1 MMTASKTLSVMVSA
15 GEASGDAHAAHAI
28 EALRDQAVQAT
39 CFGMGADALQK
50 VGVELIVDCRDLAV
64 IGIVDVLIN
73 YPRFMKRLAL
83 LRETMRQR
91 MPDIL
96 VIVDYPDFNLKLA
109 QTAKSLG
116 IPVLFYISPKVWA
129 WRAGRVERIS
139 KLVSHMAVLFP
150 FEVEIYQQAG
160 VPVTYVGNP
169 VVADAVSAFT
179 IQEARQHFNL
189 QTDKPVVTL
198 LPGSRTGEIM
208 RNLPAMLATAS
219 IIARQ
224 VPDCQFLLPVAPTL
238 SASFINETI
247 GQSDIASLSVV
258 TGDSR
263 HAMRAADVA
272 LVASGTATLETAM
285 VGTPLVVM
293 YIINQINYAIM
304 KRLIKIPDISL
315 VNIVAGKRIVP
326 EYVQHE
332 ATPEAMASDVL
343 SLMHDDQ
350 RRQQM
355 HTEFSRLKE
364 LMGDEGASTRVAELI
379 LQLTRPERVAVPV

>member
-1 MMTASKTLSVMVSA
+1 MTASKTLSVMVSA